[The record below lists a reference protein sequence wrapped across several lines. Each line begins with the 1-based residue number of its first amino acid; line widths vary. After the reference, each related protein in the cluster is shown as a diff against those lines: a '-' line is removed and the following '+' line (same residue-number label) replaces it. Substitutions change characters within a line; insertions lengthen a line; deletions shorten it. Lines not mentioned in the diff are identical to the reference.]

1 MKIKGD
7 DKNEKFQQIYFDGF
21 GCDRGNYCGGSCN
34 KSGKRSESF
43 RLLIITKEVGTII
56 DH

>member
-34 KSGKRSESF
+34 KSGKGSKSF